1 MTLTRLEFHTPTFAW
16 SLVCFFKLP
25 TFGKIEWIFFFFLNG
40 AQTNQI
46 KIELAHY
53 KDRKQKYTLNY
64 GTVHYIQTLV
74 ASRVCQLCK
83 KYRVDAIET
92 NCLCCC
98 SAARFC
104 PPANVCCRSYCVPLA
119 LVDFFCLTS
128 MAELTTSTL
137 KHHFF
142 PPSITIFYF
151 LFWWRPQIYQWGLT
165 LRSSGER
172 GLLCYLP
179 AMNCVF
185 ERFPAWWCA
194 EPLKQLLWFLVRHQ
208 VGCSRSGVPSR
219 GTAGPKSRGLSV
231 LLHLLWTSPKE
242 AL

>member
-1 MTLTRLEFHTPTFAW
+1 MRTKSTVLLKGLWCFRLTWIICLLCNLYMSHCDINYTGISHSNFCLVF
-16 SLVCFFKLP
+16 SLLFQVANFWKNRMDFFVC
-25 TFGKIEWIFFFFLNG
+25 FLNG

-46 KIELAHY
+46 NIELAHY

-74 ASRVCQLCK
+74 ACRVCQLCK

-142 PPSITIFYF
+142 FHASLFSISCF
-151 LFWWRPQIYQWGLT
+151 GDVH
-165 LRSSGER
+165 RSINE
-172 GLLCYLP
+172 
-179 AMNCVF
+179 V
-185 ERFPAWWCA
+185 
-194 EPLKQLLWFLVRHQ
+194 
-208 VGCSRSGVPSR
+208 
-219 GTAGPKSRGLSV
+219 
-231 LLHLLWTSPKE
+231 
-242 AL
+242 